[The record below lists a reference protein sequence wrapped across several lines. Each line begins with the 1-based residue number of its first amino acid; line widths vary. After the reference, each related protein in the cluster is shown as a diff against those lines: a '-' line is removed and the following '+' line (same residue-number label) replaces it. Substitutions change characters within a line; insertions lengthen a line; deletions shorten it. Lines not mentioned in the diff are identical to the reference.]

1 MLISGLL
8 LKYDLTCL
16 IIYLFYIWKCVKYVP
31 IKRWQ
36 NIVPY
41 IYLILTQIYKVYIV
55 HLLKILQMMTLSL
68 LIFLKPSIIHSSVI
82 RLITTVPS
90 HLNVWAS
97 VRQILTMLGV
107 QLLFAAWINGL
118 GTQLINQI
126 WSNFEMVPNRFETMS
141 E

>member
-16 IIYLFYIWKCVKYVP
+16 IIYLFYIWNCVKYAP

-41 IYLILTQIYKVYIV
+41 MYLILTQIYEVYIV

-68 LIFLKPSIIHSSVI
+68 LVFLKPSVIYSSVI

-107 QLLFAAWINGL
+107 QLLFAPWINGL
-118 GTQLINQI
+118 QTQLINQI
-126 WSNFEMVPNRFETMS
+126 WSHF
-141 E
+141 